1 MIDVNVSTVRQANAW
16 LKKMGVGNRV
26 IITTKNDKTYGKL
39 YQVIENLPN
48 GSRRMIYQAV
58 DINLCLDAVYN
69 LILSRK

>member
-1 MIDVNVSTVRQANAW
+1 MADVNVSTVRQANAW

-26 IITTKNDKTYGKL
+26 IIISKNDKTYGKI
-39 YQVIENLPN
+39 YQVIENLSN
-48 GSRRMIYQAV
+48 GSRSVIYQAV